1 MYSILTFTSDYSIFL
16 HNNKYYSSPVT
27 MANDNTFTTAAAA
40 SVITGTIISFTLIE
54 R

>member
-1 MYSILTFTSDYSIFL
+1 MYSILTFTSHYSIFL

-27 MANDNTFTTAAAA
+27 MANDNTFTTAAA